1 MVKHGRI
8 PKRERERADERI
20 LQALEMHPDGLG
32 VRELRTEM
40 GKGSFQTICR
50 HLDGLQ
56 KEKKV
61 AFREANVGRGRPKKI
76 FTLSRKGI
84 AHMLEFRILKY
95 FEEVRES
102 CKENERFEID
112 NYALSYAV
120 YGLPKNLDKEERDA
134 ARSIL
139 AKVNSA
145 LLELDDFRDRVI
157 NKEAYAARASYH
169 KIMAKVHSKIRQHVS
184 NQNRDK
190 RPVVIDAELQKELDG
205 CIPSLVNDTMRLSEK
220 ADFALIATRGP
231 SFIDE
236 YGLRPENYLTDLI
249 EAVESWDNDG
259 IDSVVKQL
267 AMNRYVDSDA
277 IERLKQWNPETVNA
291 PDNYQQK
298 RMRAGY
304 WQQIKNR
311 LDGIPRIREEM
322 KKDKDRFIQSSDFKQ
337 VVGLN
342 EGKTVVVTKK
352 MFGKKKL
359 DKLRK
364 ELSALNH
371 A

>member
-32 VRELRTEM
+32 VRELRMEM

-56 KEKKV
+56 KERKV

-145 LLELDDFRDRVI
+145 LLELDDFRGRVI
-157 NKEAYAARASYH
+157 NKEAYAARTLYH
-169 KIMAKVHSKIRQHVS
+169 KVMAKIHSKIRQYVS
-184 NQNRDK
+184 DQNMDK
-190 RPVVIDAELQKELDG
+190 ELVVIDAELQRELDS
-205 CIPSLVNDTMRLSEK
+205 CIPSLIKDTMRLSEK
-220 ADFALIATRGP
+220 ADFALVATRGP

-236 YGLRPENYLTDLI
+236 YSLRPENYLLDMVQ
-249 EAVESWDNDG
+249 AVESWDDDG
-259 IDSVVKQL
+259 IDSVVREL
-267 AMNRYVDSDA
+267 ARNKYVDQEV
-277 IERLKQWNPETVNA
+277 IERLEKWDIKDGSISNF
-291 PDNYQQK
+291 DWQK
-298 RMRAGY
+298 
-304 WQQIKNR
+304 IKER
-311 LDGIPRIREEM
+311 LAHIPKIREEM
-322 KKDKDRFIQSSDFKQ
+322 KKDKDRFIQSGNFKQ

-342 EGKTVVVTKK
+342 EGKTMVVTKE
-352 MFGKKKL
+352 MLGKKKL